1 MFRDTN
7 PATLPAMLIVEDEP
21 FIRMAA
27 ADIVSDIGVT
37 PYEAAD
43 AGEALTTL
51 GDHPE
56 IRLLFTDVNMPG
68 MDGVA
73 LACRAREMRPD
84 IEVIVTSGRSA
95 TPPDGIPAHGA
106 FLPKPYGSEQLTSA
120 VAATLHLD
128 RRKDH

>member
-7 PATLPAMLIVEDEP
+7 PAILIVEDEP

-37 PYEAAD
+37 PLEAAD
-43 AGEALTTL
+43 AGEALALL
-51 GDHPE
+51 GDPPE

-73 LACRAREMRPD
+73 PARRARELRPD
-84 IEVIVTSGRSA
+84 VQVIVTSGRRA
-95 TPPDGIPAHGA
+95 IPLEQLPENGT
-106 FLPKPYGSEQLTSA
+106 FLPKPYGSEQLTS
-120 VAATLHLD
+120 VVEQSLHV
-128 RRKDH
+128 RRKA

>member
-7 PATLPAMLIVEDEP
+7 PAMLIVEDEP

-27 ADIVSDIGVT
+27 ADIVADIGVT
-37 PYEAAD
+37 AYEAAD
-43 AGEALTTL
+43 AGEALAIL

-68 MDGVA
+68 TDGVT
-73 LACRAREMRPD
+73 LARRAREIRPD
-84 IEVIVTSGRSA
+84 VHVIVTSGRRA
-95 TPPDGIPAHGA
+95 IPREQLPENGT

-120 VAATLHLD
+120 VAESLHLP
-128 RRKDH
+128 RRH

>member
-1 MFRDTN
+1 MLRD
-7 PATLPAMLIVEDEP
+7 PSPVILIVEDEP

-37 PYEAAD
+37 AFEAAD
-43 AGEALTTL
+43 AGEALAIL

-73 LACRAREMRPD
+73 LARRARELRPD
-84 IEVIVTSGRSA
+84 VQVIVTSGRRA
-95 TPPDGIPAHGA
+95 IPLEQLPENGT
-106 FLPKPYGSEQLTSA
+106 FLPKPYGSRQLSSA
-120 VAATLHLD
+120 VERTLAATRH
-128 RRKDH
+128 H